1 MDAAGGVEL
10 EGGGV
15 IDAPVV
21 KLIIKI
27 TSSYLDCITKG
38 VMEGIMYVTYHK
50 VLE

>member
-27 TSSYLDCITKG
+27 TSSYHVAAGLHYKRRYGGHSVCN
-38 VMEGIMYVTYHK
+38 VP
-50 VLE
+50 